1 MEKEGDHSRE
11 TEESKD
17 QSLWVLKRS
26 LDSIPATMR
35 SYQKIVRKRE
45 KCFGC
50 HCRTM
55 SMAALLWADSR
66 EKVGDK
72 ETGRGLLKLFGGWG

>member
-45 KCFGC
+45 KMFWLSLQNNVHGCF
-50 HCRTM
+50 
-55 SMAALLWADSR
+55 A
-66 EKVGDK
+66 VG
-72 ETGRGLLKLFGGWG
+72 RL